1 MASSSRRPTTAF
13 TESKLDEAEDAY
25 SEVLAIDPRQPHAIH
40 NLGTL
45 LFRKKQPRAACILYM
60 TAVDLMP
67 DNEAFLASYVNALA
81 RTKQYGEALRVLHE
95 RRGRVAKSERLTK
108 LEAVV
113 KDSGAKRLP
122 VRNPG
127 AAPDSA
133 FLTLQKKFRKQD
145 YLQTIEAT
153 RKLLADRPAALLGWR
168 ILALALMEQ
177 GSPYEA
183 SACYRRM
190 LASNPKS
197 EVHTVALGRALAL
210 AGRTKGAIATLKR
223 YADRFGINRTLLL
236 EIVDLLVRSDQGDL
250 ALQFLD
256 ETEIAPEDE
265 AIALCLRGSAYNRI
279 GRHEEAEKAYLT
291 ALDVAPED
299 PTIYAN
305 ALNYF
310 SETTNDEIIADLIE
324 RAKAVGVSFDNP
336 VMTLLAG
343 RTELR
348 NQNFEEAHAYLLR
361 HYNKHE
367 HTHLM
372 LQRAFA
378 IGNAC
383 DKLGKPAEAWE
394 AFSFGNMIR
403 DKLERNA
410 RKYSREAYKIRI
422 NAGRKY
428 IDKYR
433 DDPDFRAQFETD
445 PDHENMC
452 FVLSFPRSGTT
463 LLDNILRSHPK
474 IEAFEEKPIVVETMK
489 RVAESMGAGMMMT
502 QYDDIMDRIFAT
514 EGPELRRIYMSMLE
528 TFRDEKSDETAAFAD
543 KVPLNTIYL
552 PQILKM
558 FPKATI
564 VFALRHPCDT
574 LLSCYMQNFRANDS
588 NLFFTSME
596 HSVWLY
602 DTVMEL
608 WTSVVETFGIDPVI
622 VRYEEL
628 VEDLEGQVRR

>member
-1 MASSSRRPTTAF
+1 M
-13 TESKLDEAEDAY
+13 
-25 SEVLAIDPRQPHAIH
+25 
-40 NLGTL
+40 
-45 LFRKKQPRAACILYM
+45 
-60 TAVDLMP
+60 
-67 DNEAFLASYVNALA
+67 
-81 RTKQYGEALRVLHE
+81 
-95 RRGRVAKSERLTK
+95 
-108 LEAVV
+108 
-113 KDSGAKRLP
+113 
-122 VRNPG
+122 
-127 AAPDSA
+127 
-133 FLTLQKKFRKQD
+133 
-145 YLQTIEAT
+145 
-153 RKLLADRPAALLGWR
+153 
-168 ILALALMEQ
+168 
-177 GSPYEA
+177 
-183 SACYRRM
+183 
-190 LASNPKS
+190 
-197 EVHTVALGRALAL
+197 
-210 AGRTKGAIATLKR
+210 
-223 YADRFGINRTLLL
+223 
-236 EIVDLLVRSDQGDL
+236 
-250 ALQFLD
+250 
-256 ETEIAPEDE
+256 
-265 AIALCLRGSAYNRI
+265 
-279 GRHEEAEKAYLT
+279 
-291 ALDVAPED
+291 APED

-528 TFRDEKSDETAAFAD
+528 TFRDEKSDETGRLRRQGATQHDLPAAD
-543 KVPLNTIYL
+543 PEDVPEGDDRVR
-552 PQILKM
+552 
-558 FPKATI
+558 ATPS
-564 VFALRHPCDT
+564 LRHPAVLLHAELSRQRLQPLLHLHGALGLALRYGDGAVDLGGRDVRDRPGDRALRGAGRGPGRPGPAVIDRMGLDWDDKLTKFYETARSRRVINTASKNQVTQKLYTSSRQRWLNYREHFEPYLPT
-574 LLSCYMQNFRANDS
+574 LDKWVTHFGY
-588 NLFFTSME
+588 E
-596 HSVWLY
+596 SVLT
-602 DTVMEL
+602 DA
-608 WTSVVETFGIDPVI
+608 
-622 VRYEEL
+622 
-628 VEDLEGQVRR
+628 